1 MPAVSSKGSR
11 TALALCFLDIADG
24 IDVSGERG
32 SILMWC
38 YPSYRCNGIA
48 QTIDF
53 KENFSGNTIYIFNNE
68 KCYNVSGCNAVESKS
83 CRFSDVMR

>member
-11 TALALCFLDIADG
+11 TALAQCFLDIADG

-32 SILMWC
+32 STLMWC
-38 YPSYRCNGIA
+38 YSSYRCNELVQAIE
-48 QTIDF
+48 F
-53 KENFSGNTIYIFNNE
+53 KEDFSGNTFCIVNDE
-68 KCYNVSGCNAVESKS
+68 KCYHVSGCNAVESKG